1 MENLKPNRND
11 NSFNAPIGAWKY
23 YRALFLGV
31 SLIVGMIFLLAL
43 AWSGGEWIV
52 IYLLPEILVVGYMNF
67 VYDYVAYEHGH
78 DVIYDTY
85 IVYESLAFLV
95 VIVTMM
101 GYGLVVRKKHAFV
114 LFMAGFILLL
124 FSSMLVLGK
133 IP

>member
-1 MENLKPNRND
+1 MENLKPNSND
-11 NSFNAPIGAWKY
+11 NSFNAPIGALKY

-43 AWSGGEWIV
+43 VFNDGEWYI
-52 IYLLPEILVVGYMNF
+52 IYYLCYIFVVGIHEF
-67 VYDYVAYEHGH
+67 VYDWVAYQHGH
-78 DVIYDTY
+78 DVIHDAY
-85 IVYESLAFLV
+85 IAYESLAFLA

-124 FSSMLVLGK
+124 FSSMLGLGK